1 MTKISIDD
9 IFSGERILFQL
20 NGFFIET
27 LNSPIF
33 KVIAPSFPKLISK
46 ADKIEYTA
54 TDVTGKKDIAVDQLR
69 YRAYSVRPIA
79 SGKLK
84 TTHVKLTLYVDRLQ
98 EGKVQVGSSLKYD
111 TTNTTASYIMPD
123 PTAPSYSRI
132 GIVTKVNNGVK
143 FNGTPSTEIELRIP
157 IFPIVPAIPS
167 LNTAEK
173 RADGNKRSDGLSSV
187 NIVYR
192 TEARVVTTGKDFTIL
207 IKDNEINNNLTD
219 RDTVKDLYVY
229 AYVQSDSDIT
239 ERSVK
244 KLFAKPSVLISTSA
258 SAPKYVDVRET
269 GKSSTFPP
277 PEIENNANSNINRVL
292 DSEGKNVQLYVA
304 IARYTYNGTSWDA
317 DWLQKDENG
326 NAIWGRVTKK

>member
-9 IFSGERILFQL
+9 IFSGERILFNI
-20 NGFFIET
+20 NGFFIDT
-27 LNSPIF
+27 LSSPIF

-69 YRAYSVRPIA
+69 YRAYSVRPA
-79 SGKLK
+79 SGASKR
-84 TTHVKLTLYVDRLQ
+84 THVKLTLYVDRLQ
-98 EGKVQVGSSLKYD
+98 EGEVKVGSSLKYD

-123 PTAPSYSRI
+123 PTVPSYSRT
-132 GIVTKVNNGVK
+132 GTVTKVNNGVK
-143 FNGTPSTEIELRIP
+143 FNGTPSTAIDLKIP

-173 RADGNKRSDGLSSV
+173 RADGAKRSDGLSSV

-192 TEARVVTTGKDFTIL
+192 TEAKVVTTGKDFTIF
-207 IKDNEINNNLTD
+207 IKDNEIKNNLTD
-219 RDTVKDLYVY
+219 RDTVKDLYIY
-229 AYVQSDSDIT
+229 AYAQSNNPIT
-239 ERSVK
+239 EKSVK
-244 KLFAKPSVLISTSA
+244 KLFAKRDVLISPSA
-258 SAPKYVDVRET
+258 SAPRYVDVRET

-277 PEIENNANSNINRVL
+277 PEIENGANSNMNRVL

-304 IARYTYNGTSWDA
+304 IARYTYNGSSWDA

-326 NAIWGRVTKK
+326 SAIWGRVAKK

>member
-9 IFSGERILFQL
+9 IFSGEKILFNI
-20 NGFFIET
+20 NGFFIDT
-27 LNSPIF
+27 LSSPIF

-54 TDVTGKKDIAVDQLR
+54 TDAKGKKDIAVDQLR
-69 YRAYSVRPIA
+69 YRAYRVKPFT
-79 SGKLK
+79 SGPSKK
-84 TTHVKLTLYVDRLQ
+84 THVKLTLYVDLLE
-98 EGKVQVGSSLKYD
+98 EGKVKKGDSLKYD

-123 PTAPSYSRI
+123 PTVPSYSRT
-132 GIVTKVNNGVK
+132 GTVLEVNNTK
-143 FNGTPSTEIELRIP
+143 FNGTPSTAINLKIP
-157 IFPIVPAIPS
+157 IFPVVPAIPS

-173 RADGNKRSDGLSSV
+173 RADGDKRSDGLSSV

-192 TEARVVTTGKDFTIL
+192 TESKVVTTGKDFTIF
-207 IKDNEINNNLTD
+207 IKDNEIKNNLTD

-229 AYVQSDSDIT
+229 AYVQSNNPIT
-239 ERSVK
+239 EKSVK
-244 KLFAKPSVLISTSA
+244 KLFAKRDVLISPSA
-258 SAPKYVDVRET
+258 SAPRYVDVRET

-277 PEIENNANSNINRVL
+277 PEIENGANSNMNRVL

-304 IARYTYNGTSWDA
+304 IARYTYNGSSWDA

-326 NAIWGRVTKK
+326 NAIWGRVAKK